1 MKEFVA
7 IGTNLS
13 EAYFPLI
20 DRIDQIVVEN
30 GKSRSSVVRDILCEY
45 FGFVPEQVARP
56 YSSMKNLMVEC

>member
-45 FGFVPEQVARP
+45 FGFEPVEPARE
-56 YSSMKNLMVEC
+56 YNATKNLMMEC